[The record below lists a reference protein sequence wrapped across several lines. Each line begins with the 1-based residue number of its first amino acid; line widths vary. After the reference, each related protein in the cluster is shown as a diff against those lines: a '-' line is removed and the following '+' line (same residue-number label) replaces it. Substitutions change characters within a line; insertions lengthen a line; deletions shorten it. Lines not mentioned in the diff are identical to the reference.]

1 MLRWKIAL
9 LGLFALL
16 IPACGGDQTVSAP
29 LFQETFSG
37 TFPGTAWTAV
47 TSTGSGTAA
56 ISASVGNPQPAL
68 NFKTTAATSTAS
80 TSTVSAF
87 AAPGVTFTVQEG
99 VTTASAGLKGTGTI
113 SIVDSTPAV
122 VAFVTWDPEVGQ
134 ITYSILGS
142 AIAPVA
148 SPAADG
154 AFHVFRFNVDSAGNA
169 TWSRDGLG
177 QATHPSFPAG
187 NLTLR
192 LSATFGTGTAWP
204 EFNFDN
210 ITISNP

>member
-1 MLRWKIAL
+1 MVRWKIAS
-9 LGLFALL
+9 LGLLALL
-16 IPACGGDQTVSAP
+16 IPACGGNQTVSAP

-47 TSTGSGTAA
+47 TGTATAA
-56 ISASVGNPQPAL
+56 ISASIGNPQPAL
-68 NFKTTAATSTAS
+68 NFKTTTATSSAS
-80 TSTVSAF
+80 TSTVTAF

-99 VTTASAGLKGTGTI
+99 VTMASAGLKGTGTI

-122 VAFVTWDPEVGQ
+122 IAFVTWDPEVGQ

-142 AIAPVA
+142 PLADPVA
-148 SPAADG
+148 APAADG
-154 AFHVFRFNVDSAGNA
+154 SFHVFRFNIDSAGNA
-169 TWSRDGLG
+169 TWSRDGLNK
-177 QATHPSFPAG
+177 ATHAAFPAG
-187 NLTLR
+187 NLNLR